1 MANCINWH
9 FYVFIIAGLC
19 GPVIFVMYDIG
30 AEMMMEVMVGI
41 YFFRSKFLVHV
52 HSSKD
57 LLMMT
62 LIKETKEESIK

>member
-1 MANCINWH
+1 
-9 FYVFIIAGLC
+9 
-19 GPVIFVMYDIG
+19 MYDIG